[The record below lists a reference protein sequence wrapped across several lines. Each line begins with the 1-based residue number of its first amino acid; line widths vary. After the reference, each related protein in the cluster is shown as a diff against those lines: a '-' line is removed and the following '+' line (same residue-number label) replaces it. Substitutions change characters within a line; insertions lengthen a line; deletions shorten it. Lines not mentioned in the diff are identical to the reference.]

1 MKGLPR
7 EAFFVAVNR
16 MLLQHVVVRFY
27 GQHASCR
34 VQETSEKDRYGK
46 TMNKRHDKETAKIGF
61 RRLATT
67 IQQENTTDKKE
78 GRDAVVPTEDALV
91 TGYDYVM

>member
-1 MKGLPR
+1 
-7 EAFFVAVNR
+7 
-16 MLLQHVVVRFY
+16 
-27 GQHASCR
+27 
-34 VQETSEKDRYGK
+34 
-46 TMNKRHDKETAKIGF
+46 MNKRHDKETAGIGF
-61 RRLATT
+61 RQLATT

>member
-1 MKGLPR
+1 
-7 EAFFVAVNR
+7 
-16 MLLQHVVVRFY
+16 
-27 GQHASCR
+27 
-34 VQETSEKDRYGK
+34 
-46 TMNKRHDKETAKIGF
+46 MNKRHDKEK
-61 RRLATT
+61 RRESVFDGWPQ

>member
-1 MKGLPR
+1 M
-7 EAFFVAVNR
+7 
-16 MLLQHVVVRFY
+16 
-27 GQHASCR
+27 
-34 VQETSEKDRYGK
+34 D
-46 TMNKRHDKETAKIGF
+46 KRHDKETAGIGLQ
-61 RRLATT
+61 RLATT

>member
-1 MKGLPR
+1 
-7 EAFFVAVNR
+7 
-16 MLLQHVVVRFY
+16 
-27 GQHASCR
+27 
-34 VQETSEKDRYGK
+34 
-46 TMNKRHDKETAKIGF
+46 MNKLHDKETAGIGF

>member
-1 MKGLPR
+1 MPAAGRRKQ
-7 EAFFVAVNR
+7 VK
-16 MLLQHVVVRFY
+16 
-27 GQHASCR
+27 
-34 VQETSEKDRYGK
+34 KDRDGK
-46 TMNKRHDKETAKIGF
+46 TMNKRHDKETAGIGF

>member
-16 MLLQHVVVRFY
+16 MLMLQFGSSRLTCQLQDVGNKRKRP
-27 GQHASCR
+27 GR
-34 VQETSEKDRYGK
+34 K
-46 TMNKRHDKETAKIGF
+46 TMNKRHDKETAGIGF
-61 RRLATT
+61 RQLATT

>member
-7 EAFFVAVNR
+7 ETFFVANR
-16 MLLQHVVVRFY
+16 MLLQHVVGSVLAD
-27 GQHASCR
+27 QHANYR
-34 VQETSEKDRYGK
+34 AQETSKKDRDGK
-46 TMNKRHDKETAKIGF
+46 TMNKRHDKETVGIGF

-78 GRDAVVPTEDALV
+78 GRDAVVPYRRRTCDRI
-91 TGYDYVM
+91 

>member
-7 EAFFVAVNR
+7 ETFFVANR
-16 MLLQHVVVRFY
+16 MLLQHVVGSVLA
-27 GQHASCR
+27 GQHASYR
-34 VQETSEKDRYGK
+34 TQETSEKDRDGK
-46 TMNKRHDKETAKIGF
+46 TMDKRHDKETAGIGF

>member
-1 MKGLPR
+1 
-7 EAFFVAVNR
+7 
-16 MLLQHVVVRFY
+16 
-27 GQHASCR
+27 
-34 VQETSEKDRYGK
+34 
-46 TMNKRHDKETAKIGF
+46 MNKRHDKETAGIGF
-61 RRLATT
+61 RRLATA

>member
-16 MLLQHVVVRFY
+16 MLMLQFGSSRSTCQLQ
-27 GQHASCR
+27 GAGNKR
-34 VQETSEKDRYGK
+34 KKDRDGK
-46 TMNKRHDKETAKIGF
+46 TMNKRHDKETAGIGF

-67 IQQENTTDKKE
+67 IQQENTTDKK